1 MKNISIFLIIT
12 FFIRINSQIKENPKF
27 LVEAENLLLL
37 SSNNDY
43 YYAIASNKIFKIN
56 KESGNHVIINDDN
69 IYNIIDY
76 NYFADNA
83 YNNYLFKHL
92 NNQLTLLKY
101 TFNFEYYQI
110 TYSSSISY
118 QNITDRYGKN
128 TCFYE
133 MIPVDGIAKDNEL
146 FIYGYSPDS
155 GNLVFIKISNSG
167 CGASPIDNIN
177 EKLSCKILYNYI

>member
-43 YYAIASNKIFKIN
+43 YYAIASNKIFIIN

-92 NNQLTLLKY
+92 NNQLTSLKY

-128 TCFYE
+128 S
-133 MIPVDGIAKDNEL
+133 L
-146 FIYGYSPDS
+146 F
-155 GNLVFIKISNSG
+155 L
-167 CGASPIDNIN
+167 
-177 EKLSCKILYNYI
+177 